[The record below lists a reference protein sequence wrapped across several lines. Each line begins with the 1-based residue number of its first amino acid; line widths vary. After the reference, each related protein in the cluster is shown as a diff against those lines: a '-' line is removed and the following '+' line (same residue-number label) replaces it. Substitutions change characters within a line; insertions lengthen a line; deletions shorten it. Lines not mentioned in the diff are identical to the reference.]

1 MMQAACANN
10 VLVADD
16 EKNVTRFLLAV
27 LAKRGI
33 HGQVARDGA
42 DALRQIETRSFDMV
56 FTDMKMPEVD
66 GFRVLHR
73 AKEISPEMPVVMIT
87 GYGGVEAAVRAM
99 RAGCDDYVVKPL
111 SPEQVEGLIETYLP
125 NHSVPQLA
133 KEIDPICAGD
143 PIVGASEALRRV
155 FRVTQKAARTS
166 APILIEGESGTGKE
180 LIARLLHKLSAR
192 SRAEFVRVNCAA
204 LSESLLESELF
215 GHERGAFT
223 GAYVRRKGRFERAHC
238 GTLLLDEITETSPRF
253 QAELLRVLEQQDFE
267 RLGGTE
273 PIRVD
278 VRVIST
284 TNRDLAARV
293 RDKQFRADLFYR
305 LSGVRVTL
313 PPLRERAEDIEGL
326 VWHFVNLFAREARRH
341 ITELDREM
349 LSRFRNHGWPGNI
362 RQLRNVVR
370 AALILGEGETLSLQD
385 ESLLAH
391 PSEDIDEPRDLATAE
406 RRLILKI
413 LRESDGNRTRAAK
426 QLGITDRT
434 LRTRLAKYRQ
444 DGHFSDE
451 KGED

>member
-1 MMQAACANN
+1 MMHAASANN

-33 HGQVARDGA
+33 HGQVASDGA
-42 DALRQIETRSFDMV
+42 DALRQIETRPFDMV
-56 FTDMKMPEVD
+56 FTDLKMPDAD

-87 GYGGVEAAVRAM
+87 GYGAVETAVRAM
-99 RAGCDDYVVKPL
+99 RAGCDDFIVKPL

-125 NHSVPQLA
+125 NHAVPQLA
-133 KEIDPICAGD
+133 GEIDPICAGD
-143 PIVGASEALRRV
+143 PIVGASESLRWV
-155 FRVTQKAARTS
+155 FRVARKSARTS

-180 LIARLLHKLSAR
+180 LVARLLHKLSAR
-192 SRAEFVRVNCAA
+192 SRAAFVRVNCAA

-223 GAYVRRKGRFERAHC
+223 GAYVRRKGRFERAHG

-273 PIRVD
+273 PIQVD

-284 TNRDLAARV
+284 TNQDLSALV
-293 RDKQFRADLFYR
+293 RNKQFRSDLFYR
-305 LSGVRVTL
+305 LGGVRVTL
-313 PPLRERAEDIEGL
+313 PPLRERAEDIEAL

-341 ITELDREM
+341 ITDLDPEM
-349 LSRFRNHGWPGNI
+349 LARFKDCSWPGNI

-370 AALILGEGETLSLQD
+370 TSLILGDGETLSLPD
-385 ESLLAH
+385 GVLPNGES
-391 PSEDIDEPRDLATAE
+391 DDDGEPRDLATAE

-413 LRESDGNRTRAAK
+413 LRETGGHRTRAAN

-434 LRTRLAKYRQ
+434 LRTRLAKYRR
-444 DGHFSDE
+444 DGYFNDR
-451 KGED
+451 KRED